1 MTRAE
6 IPVKPVPKNT
16 SSPTMDNPLENN
28 NILNSNNTNVPPTDL
43 DRDTTNNNNNDNTNN
58 DIEHTL
64 PLPLP
69 LQDDTASDTAT
80 PLTSTWK
87 DEDIYLNDGNLIP
100 SPPPLPL
107 ANNDMVIPISA
118 LKSNDIILSLDQQKK
133 VLEVLR
139 HFDGN

>member
-1 MTRAE
+1 MTKAE

-43 DRDTTNNNNNDNTNN
+43 DRDTTNNNNNGNTNN
-58 DIEHTL
+58 DIEHI
-64 PLPLP
+64 LPLP
-69 LQDDTASDTAT
+69 LQDDISSDAAT

-87 DEDIYLNDGNLIP
+87 DEDIYNNDGNLIP

-107 ANNDMVIPISA
+107 ANNDNMVIPISA